1 MVLRYAFVRIH
12 GGGLFMGG
20 ATDERYNLSF
30 IVQNG
35 VEIGR
40 PFIGVSIA
48 YRLSAWG
55 FLQSQE
61 VTGSGNTNLGLRD
74 QRLALHW
81 INENIGAF
89 GGDGSKVTIWGE
101 SKTAND
107 IVSKVMYPDLIPYRR
122 RCRQCWMAI
131 TRLQRP

>member
-1 MVLRYAFVRIH
+1 MAVH
-12 GGGLFMGG
+12 GEADLKQGG

-35 VEIGR
+35 VDIGR
-40 PFIGVSIA
+40 PFIGISIA

-55 FLQSQE
+55 FLSSQE
-61 VTGSGNTNLGLRD
+61 VSGSGNTNMGLRD

-89 GGDGSKVTIWGE
+89 GGDPSKVTIWGE
-101 SKTAND
+101 STSTK
-107 IVSKVMYPDLIPYRR
+107 
-122 RCRQCWMAI
+122 C
-131 TRLQRP
+131 